1 MAWTFI
7 SIKNILKIGN
17 DVDSVDIATRIAMVK
32 LYNSPGLL
40 LNFNEFTRTIRLF
53 PRPVV
58 AFQNNAFI
66 HSRPK
71 SSVFL
76 QKFVQTQ
83 VCEFPHTIKY

>member
-1 MAWTFI
+1 MCDYF
-7 SIKNILKIGN
+7 LGN

-58 AFQNNAFI
+58 AFQINTFL

-76 QKFVQTQ
+76 QKFVATQ
-83 VCEFPHTIKY
+83 VRLWVLLNIIVKLTVFI